1 LKYVLPVNSIDN
13 TFGSLVKSCDEFKS
27 KCGSLL
33 KAMAACHSLTFI
45 NQKLSGDPLDLK
57 MFEFT
62 KWILFESSLNE
73 TNNYDKMSPPVVR
86 PPNNFLSN
94 NKTPSMTTNTF
105 EDNNDEVLTE
115 MGLIRQFPFSSSLQ
129 RMSVIVKELNATR
142 FNLFTKGSPEK
153 IFELSRKETS
163 IRF

>member
-1 LKYVLPVNSIDN
+1 VNSIDN

-45 NQKLSGDPLDLK
+45 NQNLSGDPLDLK

-62 KWILFESSLNE
+62 KWTLLESSFNE

-86 PPNNFLSN
+86 PPSNFLSSD
-94 NKTPSMTTNTF
+94 KTPSMANTF
-105 EDNNDEVLTE
+105 ENNNDEVFTE

>member
-1 LKYVLPVNSIDN
+1 MNSIDN
-13 TFGSLVKSCDEFKS
+13 TFGSLVKSCDELKS

-62 KWILFESSLNE
+62 KWILLESSFNE

-86 PPNNFLSN
+86 PPNNFLSI
-94 NKTPSMTTNTF
+94 NKTPSMANTF
-105 EDNNDEVLTE
+105 ENNNDEVFTE
-115 MGLIRQFPFSSSLQ
+115 MGLIRQFPFSSSL
-129 RMSVIVKELNATR
+129 
-142 FNLFTKGSPEK
+142 
-153 IFELSRKETS
+153 
-163 IRF
+163 